1 MMIDPSDPYYT
12 ATGCAEEGFPVRP
25 VPIFPSHRSAVQ
37 ASSDPILTHE
47 RWSGEFRGCAVELP
61 TGTTSGTLAIRIAKR
76 SSVLPDGGF
85 SSLLTLQ
92 SRCGALPVTPYYE
105 DANHY
110 WTLIY
115 ECPDEVVIR
124 GVVKIADGITLYGN
138 GASIILPPYEC
149 PEREK
154 LVTFPN
160 AHHLTREKMVMAPHW
175 IVSKA
180 VGVQFLRVT
189 QQWNEENNL
198 LQHLEA

>member
-1 MMIDPSDPYYT
+1 MKNDPSDPYYT

-25 VPIFPSHRSAVQ
+25 VPTIPGPHSVVQ

-61 TGTTSGTLAIRIAKR
+61 TGTTSGTLAVRIAKR
-76 SSVLPDGGF
+76 SCNPPGVGF
-85 SSLLTLQ
+85 SSLFPQQ
-92 SRCGALPVTPYYE
+92 SRYGALPVTVFYE
-105 DANHY
+105 DAIQ

-115 ECPDEVVIR
+115 ECPDEVIIR
-124 GVVKIADGITLYGN
+124 GVLDIAPRVSLYGN

-149 PEREK
+149 PETEM
-154 LVTFPN
+154 LVAFPN
-160 AHHLTREKMVMAPHW
+160 AHHLTHEKMVMAPHW

-189 QQWNEENNL
+189 QQWKEENNL